1 MNDILKTIEQAKAE
15 TGFELEAARMLT
27 ICNACRYC
35 EGFCA
40 VFPAMTR
47 RLSFDKADVHYLANL
62 CHNCSACLHACQYA
76 PPHEFA
82 VNIPAAMAD
91 VRTQTYADYAWPAT
105 LGGAYKRNGLTIALS
120 LAFGLALFLALT
132 VWMNGSLFRAD
143 LNANFYAIFPHN
155 LLALMFGSVFGFAL
169 LAMTLG
175 ASRFWREVGASHSPQ
190 PSPARGE
197 GVSALAEAAASALTL
212 KYLDGN
218 NNSAE
223 AEGCTNGDD
232 APTQWRRRFHHA
244 TFYGF
249 MLCFASTSVAT
260 LYHYLLGLHAP
271 YALTSLPVVLGTL
284 GGSLMVIGT
293 TGLFALQAKR
303 HKALGTTA
311 KAMDK
316 GFIALLFLVSLTGLV
331 LLAWRESASMPLLL
345 AVHLG
350 VVMALFLTLPYGKMA
365 HGVYRSAALLKFA
378 IERRKPNNL
387 AVAD

>member
-1 MNDILKTIEQAKAE
+1 MNDILKTIEQAKAD
-15 TGFELEAARMLT
+15 TASELEAARMLT

-82 VNIPAAMAD
+82 VNITAAMAD
-91 VRTQTYADYAWPAT
+91 VRTQTYADYAWPAR
-105 LGGAYKRNGLTIALS
+105 LGGAYKKSGLTLALS
-120 LAFGLALFLALT
+120 LALGLAIFLMMT
-132 VWMNGSLFRAD
+132 VWLNGSLFKEG

-155 LLALMFGSVFGFAL
+155 LLALMFGSVFGFAI
-169 LAMTLG
+169 LAMVLG
-175 ASRFWREVGASHSPQ
+175 ARKFWRDVAANDSPAGAS
-190 PSPARGE
+190 
-197 GVSALAEAAASALTL
+197 LAEAAKSALTL

-232 APTQWRRRFHHA
+232 KPTQWRRRFHHA

-271 YALTSLPVVLGTL
+271 YAVTSLPVILGTV
-284 GGSLMVIGT
+284 GGSLMLIGT
-293 TGLFALQAKR
+293 GGLFALQAKR
-303 HKALGTTA
+303 HKALGTPA

-316 GFIALLFLVSLTGLV
+316 GFIALLFLVSLTGLA
-331 LLAWRESASMPLLL
+331 LLACRESSTMPLLL

-365 HGVYRSAALLKFA
+365 HGVYRTGALLKFA

-387 AVAD
+387 AVSD

>member
-1 MNDILKTIEQAKAE
+1 MSTIQDTIAQVKAE
-15 TGFELEAARMLT
+15 TASELEASRILT

-62 CHNCSACLHACQYA
+62 CHNCGACLHACQYA

-82 VNIPAAMAD
+82 VNVPAAMAEL
-91 VRTQTYADYAWPAT
+91 RTQTYADYAWPAP
-105 LGGAYKRNGLTIALS
+105 LGVAYKKNGLTLALC
-120 LAFGLALFLALT
+120 LAFGLALFLMLT
-132 VWMNGSLFRAD
+132 VWMNGSLFAQE

-155 LLALMFGSVFGFAL
+155 LLAIMFGSVFGFAV
-169 LAMTLG
+169 LAMVLG
-175 ASRFWREVGASHSPQ
+175 ARKFWRDVAANDAPAGASI
-190 PSPARGE
+190 
-197 GVSALAEAAASALTL
+197 VEAATNALTL

-218 NNSAE
+218 NNSAD
-223 AEGCTNGDD
+223 AAGCTNGDD

-271 YALTSLPVVLGTL
+271 YAMSSLPVILGTL
-284 GGSLMVIGT
+284 GGIRLIVGT
-293 TGLFALQAKR
+293 TGLALLQAKR
-303 HKALGTTA
+303 YKARGDQPLQGSNTTR
-311 KAMDK
+311 AMDM
-316 GFIALLFLVSLTGLV
+316 GFIALLFFTSLSGLA
-331 LLAWRESASMPLLL
+331 LLAWREAAAMPLLL

-387 AVAD
+387 AVSD

>member
-1 MNDILKTIEQAKAE
+1 VRTDSPVRAE
-15 TGFELEAARMLT
+15 PVEAYLEAAT
-27 ICNACRYC
+27 N
-35 EGFCA
+35 
-40 VFPAMTR
+40 
-47 RLSFDKADVHYLANL
+47 
-62 CHNCSACLHACQYA
+62 
-76 PPHEFA
+76 
-82 VNIPAAMAD
+82 
-91 VRTQTYADYAWPAT
+91 
-105 LGGAYKRNGLTIALS
+105 
-120 LAFGLALFLALT
+120 
-132 VWMNGSLFRAD
+132 
-143 LNANFYAIFPHN
+143 
-155 LLALMFGSVFGFAL
+155 
-169 LAMTLG
+169 
-175 ASRFWREVGASHSPQ
+175 
-190 PSPARGE
+190 
-197 GVSALAEAAASALTL
+197 ALTL

-232 APTQWRRRFHHA
+232 QPTHWRRRFHHA

-260 LYHYLLGLHAP
+260 LYHYLLALQAP
-271 YALTSLPVVLGTL
+271 YALTSLPVVLGTI

-303 HKALGTTA
+303 HQALGTPA

-331 LLAWRESASMPLLL
+331 LLAWRESAAMPLLL

-387 AVAD
+387 AIAD

>member
-1 MNDILKTIEQAKAE
+1 MNDILKTIEQAKA
-15 TGFELEAARMLT
+15 TTRIGSSYELEAARMLT

-47 RLSFDKADVHYLANL
+47 RLSFETADVHYLANL

-91 VRTQTYADYAWPAT
+91 VRAQTYADYAWPAP
-105 LGGAYKRNGLTIALS
+105 LGAAYKRNGLTIALS
-120 LAFGLALFLALT
+120 LAFSLAVFLMLT
-132 VWMNGSLFRAD
+132 VWMNGSLLKAD

-175 ASRFWREVGASHSPQ
+175 AMRFWREVAAND
-190 PSPARGE
+190 SPA
-197 GVSALAEAAASALTL
+197 GVSITEAATNALTL

-218 NNSAE
+218 NNTAD
-223 AEGCTNGDD
+223 AEGCTNGNDE
-232 APTQWRRRFHHA
+232 PTQWRRRFHHA

-249 MLCFASTSVAT
+249 MLCFASTSIAT

-271 YALTSLPVVLGTL
+271 YAMASLPVVLGTL
-284 GGSLMVIGT
+284 GGSLMLIGT
-293 TGLFALQAKR
+293 TGLFALQTKR

-331 LLAWRESASMPLLL
+331 LLAWRESAAMPLLL

>member
-1 MNDILKTIEQAKAE
+1 MNDILKTIEQAKA
-15 TGFELEAARMLT
+15 TTRIGSGFELEASRMLT

-91 VRTQTYADYAWPAT
+91 VRAKTYADYAWPAP
-105 LGGAYKRNGLTIALS
+105 LGGAYKKNGLTVALS
-120 LAFGLALFLALT
+120 LAFGLALFLMLT
-132 VWMNGSLFRAD
+132 VWLNGSLFKEG

-155 LLALMFGSVFGFAL
+155 LLALMFGSVFGFAI
-169 LAMTLG
+169 LATVLG
-175 ASRFWREVGASHSPQ
+175 ARRFWREVAANDSPT
-190 PSPARGE
+190 
-197 GVSALAEAAASALTL
+197 GVSIAEAATNALTL

-218 NNSAE
+218 NNTAE

-271 YALTSLPVVLGTL
+271 YALTSLPVILGTL

-293 TGLFALQAKR
+293 AGLFALQVKR
-303 HKALGTTA
+303 HKALGTSA
-311 KAMDK
+311 KAIDK

-331 LLAWRESASMPLLL
+331 LLAWRESAAMPLLL

-378 IERRKPNNL
+378 IERKKPNNL